1 MVGTGSG
8 VRSGTSGGTSGGTN
22 NRTGGSAKPRG
33 GFNKRRPRSKVKEH
47 SKRQAMLNTH
57 RVTPFKYDLNEIMVS
72 TQMDEP
78 RRRVYPR
85 RRPRILSRPSWKTVI
100 SRKRNRTRSADCWTD
115 TANTADSGNLFLAF
129 CNTISLKHIFTKYC
143 SIMPL
148 KRRSYGT
155 MLHFIA
161 DNVYIDF
168 RE

>member
-72 TQMDEP
+72 TQMDESKASSFTAS
-78 RRRVYPR
+78 VIAKAT
-85 RRPRILSRPSWKTVI
+85 RISTKEAKDFVKT
-100 SRKRNRTRSADCWTD
+100 
-115 TANTADSGNLFLAF
+115 FLEDGD
-129 CNTISLKHIFTKYC
+129 LTKEESDKICRLLDRY
-143 SIMPL
+143 S
-148 KRRSYGT
+148 KYR
-155 MLHFIA
+155 
-161 DNVYIDF
+161 
-168 RE
+168 

>member
-72 TQMDEP
+72 TQMDESKASSFTAS
-78 RRRVYPR
+78 VIAKAT
-85 RRPRILSRPSWKTVI
+85 RISTKEAKDFV
-100 SRKRNRTRSADCWTD
+100 KA
-115 TANTADSGNLFLAF
+115 FLEDGD
-129 CNTISLKHIFTKYC
+129 LTKEESDKICRLLDRY
-143 SIMPL
+143 S
-148 KRRSYGT
+148 KYR
-155 MLHFIA
+155 
-161 DNVYIDF
+161 
-168 RE
+168 